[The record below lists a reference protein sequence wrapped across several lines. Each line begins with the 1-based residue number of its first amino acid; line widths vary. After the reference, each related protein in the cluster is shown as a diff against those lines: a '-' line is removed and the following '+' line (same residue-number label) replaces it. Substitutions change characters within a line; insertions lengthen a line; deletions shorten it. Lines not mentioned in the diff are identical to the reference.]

1 MAPPHPGPHGGGG
14 GGPHGSG
21 APPGAPRRQR
31 WPSRFGRPQ
40 MLRMSCMM
48 LKMFLKK
55 ACLDVVLVAL
65 FFVGN
70 GVGTSAQLVGQG
82 HLPKL

>member
-1 MAPPHPGPHGGGG
+1 
-14 GGPHGSG
+14 
-21 APPGAPRRQR
+21 
-31 WPSRFGRPQ
+31 
-40 MLRMSCMM
+40 M